1 MARQLALG
9 GVLAALLFSLLA
21 ASATAQEASGF
32 FRFKDERGEYTH
44 GVAIRWAD
52 PDAPGKFK
60 LGVLLSDAKPDIA
73 AASGQMEPLDAIASA
88 LPDSASSLR
97 LSLDEEDGKLG
108 IGHVFV
114 RPGGF
119 NTSGDGDEKISLA
132 GGRLKG
138 SWKFAPKSFFDDTYE
153 ADFSFDVALVD
164 IKDPG
169 TPLPAGGGEPGKA
182 YAAYIAALAKGDIE
196 GVKKALGEGGGWRF
210 SWVEDDNAKA
220 RALEDEALHKP
231 VKVTISGGWVDGDRA
246 QLKVEGPGR
255 FGGNFKGRV
264 MMQREDGAWKVAEQN
279 LQ

>member
-9 GVLAALLFSLLA
+9 GILAALLFSLLPTS
-21 ASATAQEASGF
+21 ASAQEASGF
-32 FRFKDERGEYTH
+32 FRFKEDRGEYAH

-52 PDAPGKFK
+52 PEAAGKFR
-60 LGVLLSDAKPDIA
+60 LGVILASVKPDVSVG
-73 AASGQMEPLDAIASA
+73 SGQLEPLDAIASA
-88 LPDSASSLR
+88 LPDDTASIR
-97 LSLDEEDGKLG
+97 LSLSEEDGKIG
-108 IGHVFV
+108 ISHVFV
-114 RPGGF
+114 SPGGF
-119 NTSGDGDEKISLA
+119 NTSGDGDEKISIA
-132 GGRLKG
+132 GGRIKG
-138 SWKFAPKSFFDDTYE
+138 GWKFAPKSFFDDTYE
-153 ADFSFDVALVD
+153 ADFSFDLALVE

-182 YAAYIAALAKGDIE
+182 YAAYIAALVKGDVE

-210 SWVEDDNAKA
+210 AWLEDDNAKA